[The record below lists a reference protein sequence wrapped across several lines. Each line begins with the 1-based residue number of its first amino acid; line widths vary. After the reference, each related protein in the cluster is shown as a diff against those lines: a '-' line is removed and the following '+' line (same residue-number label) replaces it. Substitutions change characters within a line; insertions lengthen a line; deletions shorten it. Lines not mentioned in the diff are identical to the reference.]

1 MRLFLLFLLLSL
13 AGPCYAASDSL
24 RHRVLI
30 IPYQE
35 AMHLSDADP
44 DISMGSELDLGEM
57 RKTFRLGLLK
67 SIKERTAEI
76 SDTRLLESDFVAE
89 DVDQDRLY
97 KAIYYTEDTVYRKT
111 KLLPAD
117 STIAANTKPLS
128 KKGAKQPEPTSYMNV
143 GFHDQLLLK
152 DLGRNFG
159 VDRIVLLNE
168 VDIITHTDDCLDL
181 ALQIYRRELK
191 VHFSVFTSSGKQ
203 VYGGVAHADFP
214 SNSNDVQEI
223 LKRVAPSIADQVRRG
238 ANAPA
243 TETP

>member
-1 MRLFLLFLLLSL
+1 
-13 AGPCYAASDSL
+13 
-24 RHRVLI
+24 
-30 IPYQE
+30 
-35 AMHLSDADP
+35 
-44 DISMGSELDLGEM
+44 
-57 RKTFRLGLLK
+57 
-67 SIKERTAEI
+67 
-76 SDTRLLESDFVAE
+76 
-89 DVDQDRLY
+89 
-97 KAIYYTEDTVYRKT
+97 
-111 KLLPAD
+111 
-117 STIAANTKPLS
+117 
-128 KKGAKQPEPTSYMNV
+128 MNV

>member
-89 DVDQDRLY
+89 D
-97 KAIYYTEDTVYRKT
+97 
-111 KLLPAD
+111 
-117 STIAANTKPLS
+117 
-128 KKGAKQPEPTSYMNV
+128 
-143 GFHDQLLLK
+143 
-152 DLGRNFG
+152 
-159 VDRIVLLNE
+159 
-168 VDIITHTDDCLDL
+168 
-181 ALQIYRRELK
+181 
-191 VHFSVFTSSGKQ
+191 
-203 VYGGVAHADFP
+203 
-214 SNSNDVQEI
+214 
-223 LKRVAPSIADQVRRG
+223 
-238 ANAPA
+238 
-243 TETP
+243 